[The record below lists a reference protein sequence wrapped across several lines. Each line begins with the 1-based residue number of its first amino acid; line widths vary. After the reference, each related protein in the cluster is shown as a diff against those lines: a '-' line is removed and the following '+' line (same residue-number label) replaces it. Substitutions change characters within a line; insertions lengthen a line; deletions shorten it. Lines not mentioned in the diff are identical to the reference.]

1 MRGVEILQNELDG
14 SLQHV
19 HIQRRAAVWRAV
31 SGLLLGGKLWL
42 TGLGRA
48 LPGQTADK
56 HRIKAADR
64 LLGNRKLHDELLSF
78 YRALAHRLLRRIAM
92 PVISVDWSTVGS
104 QHYMLSA
111 QLCCDGRTLP
121 LYNRVHPKSE
131 LGNARAQRQ
140 FLYRLTCLVP
150 DGCTPI
156 IVTDAGFRSP
166 WFDTVRSLGWHF
178 VGRVRNRTK
187 VLVKGAWV
195 DVRSLH
201 ALASSRPLDM
211 GLLSMR
217 TKDSRSY
224 RVVISKKPRLKG
236 RKRINSLGRPGRK
249 TVDLQSSRAAREPW
263 ILATSLESITAAV
276 VDIYGLRMQ
285 IEQSFRDSKSHR
297 HGWALHHASSKSR
310 DRLEVLLLLGALAS
324 VVTQTMGRAAARLG
338 LHRLFQANTVRTRRV
353 LSFFVLGLMVIRRR
367 HVIERS
373 ALVDS
378 LDDAIATMR
387 NLAPS

>member
-1 MRGVEILQNELDG
+1 VRGIEILQNQLDA
-14 SLQHV
+14 SLEHV

-31 SGLLLGGKLWL
+31 SGLLLGGRLWL
-42 TGLGRA
+42 TALGRA

-64 LLGNRKLHDELLSF
+64 LLGNRKLHGELLCF
-78 YRALAHRLLRRIAM
+78 YRALAHRLLRRIAT
-92 PVISVDWSTVGS
+92 PVVSVDWSTVGS

-121 LYNRVHPKSE
+121 LYSRVHPKSE

-140 FLYRLTCLVP
+140 FLYRLASLLP
-150 DGCTPI
+150 DGCVPI

-166 WFDTVRSLGWHF
+166 WFDTLRSLGWHF

-187 VLVKGAWV
+187 VLVKGNWA

-201 ALASSRPLDM
+201 GLACSRPLDM

-217 TKDSRSY
+217 TKHSRSY
-224 RVVISKKPRLKG
+224 RIVISKKPKLKG

-249 TVDLQSSRAAREPW
+249 KVDLQSSKSAREPW
-263 ILATSLESITAAV
+263 ILATSLECNVAAV
-276 VDIYGLRMQ
+276 VEIYSLRMQ
-285 IEQSFRDSKSHR
+285 IEQSFRDCKSHR
-297 HGWALHHASSKSR
+297 HGWALHHANSRSR

-324 VVTQTMGRAAARLG
+324 VVTQTVGRAAARTG
-338 LHRLFQANTVRTRRV
+338 LHKLFQANTVSNRRV

-367 HVIERS
+367 HVIARS
-373 ALVDS
+373 ALIDCLNEAVV
-378 LDDAIATMR
+378 IMR